1 MGISMAICELDST
14 NSLCKVGKQTILK
27 ARLGSVEGFES
38 CADYDEVVQSEDAK
52 KVFAADWEGFLK
64 RNRLD
69 GEKESFLLE
78 KVKKEEDLAKL
89 RPVAKKVYTGW
100 VVLAK
105 LPPAQVEEII
115 KKAGPDNLMTQWD
128 TVPLDE
134 TNVICGK
141 CVMSWDKGRG
151 CIGSFGPENSQLPE
165 IAKKYNL
172 TIVARIPE
180 LAKSREKLSAADAKK
195 LADECKVLKEKLE
208 VEGKG
213 PARRYGGVVERMEL
227 MACLCAQHGMRFYFL

>member
-1 MGISMAICELDST
+1 MGISMAICELDSN
-14 NSLCKVGKQTILK
+14 NSMCKIGKQTVLK
-27 ARLGSVEGFES
+27 ARLGSIQGFEA
-38 CADYDEVVQSEDAK
+38 CADYDEMVQTEDAK
-52 KVFAADWEGFLK
+52 KLFSSDWEGFLK

-78 KVKKEEDLAKL
+78 KVKKDEDLAKL

-100 VVLAK
+100 VVLAS
-105 LPPAQVEEII
+105 LSPPQVEEII

-141 CVMSWDKGRG
+141 CGMSWDKGRG

-165 IAKKYNL
+165 IAKKHGL
-172 TIVARIPE
+172 TVVARIPE
-180 LAKSREKLSAADAKK
+180 LAQSREKLSPEDAKK
-195 LADECKVLKEKLE
+195 LAAECKVLKEKLE
-208 VEGKG
+208 GEGKG

-227 MACLCAQHGMRFYFL
+227 MANLCAQHGMRFYFL

>member
-1 MGISMAICELDST
+1 MGISMAICELDSVD
-14 NSLCKVGKQTILK
+14 SLCKVGKQTVIK
-27 ARLGSVEGFES
+27 ARLGSVEGYEA
-38 CADYDEVVQSEDAK
+38 CADYDEVVRNEDAK
-52 KVFAADWEGFLK
+52 KVFSSDWDGFLK

-69 GEKESFLLE
+69 GEKESFLLD

-89 RPVAKKVYTGW
+89 RPVAKKEYTGW

-105 LPPAQVEEII
+105 LPAAQVEDVVNR
-115 KKAGPDNLMTQWD
+115 AGPDNLMTQWD

-165 IAKKYNL
+165 IAKKHNL
-172 TIVARIPE
+172 PIVARIPD
-180 LAKSREKLSAADAKK
+180 LAKSREKLSADDAKR
-195 LADECKVLKEKLE
+195 LAEECKVLKEKLE
-208 VEGKG
+208 LEGKG
-213 PARRYGGVVERMEL
+213 PARRYGGVVERMGL
-227 MACLCAQHGMRFYFL
+227 MAELCAKHGMRFYFL